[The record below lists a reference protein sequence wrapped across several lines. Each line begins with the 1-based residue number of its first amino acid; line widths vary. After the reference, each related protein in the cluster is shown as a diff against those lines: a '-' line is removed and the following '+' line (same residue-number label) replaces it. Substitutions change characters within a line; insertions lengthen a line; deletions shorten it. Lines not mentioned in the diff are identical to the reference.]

1 MSSQRRQLLASCSR
15 DAHRGVKPW
24 RRGRKRGSVFPASL
38 RARVTACVRLQT
50 SLKAR
55 TAGHLPEYILRF
67 QPPLIVHNVLPVPVF
82 ITLADSSAQ
91 VCGLRPGMTVQECRL
106 W

>member
-1 MSSQRRQLLASCSR
+1 MAS
-15 DAHRGVKPW
+15 HGGWGGKHGPVL
-24 RRGRKRGSVFPASL
+24 PAGL
-38 RARVTACVRLQT
+38 RASVTACVRLQT

-67 QPPLIVHNVLPVPVF
+67 QPPLVVHNVLPVPVF

-91 VCGLRPGMTVQECRL
+91 VWGLRPGMSVQVCSL